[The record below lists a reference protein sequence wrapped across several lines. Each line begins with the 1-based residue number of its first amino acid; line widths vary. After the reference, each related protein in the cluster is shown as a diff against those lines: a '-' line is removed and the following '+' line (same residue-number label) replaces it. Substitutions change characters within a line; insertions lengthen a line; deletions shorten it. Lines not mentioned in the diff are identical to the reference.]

1 MIYFSLIILSYFRV
15 GKRNYKKVIPMLPP
29 NYLKFKKKKEKIRIE
44 SIDNNMVENY
54 V

>member
-1 MIYFSLIILSYFRV
+1 
-15 GKRNYKKVIPMLPP
+15 MLPP
-29 NYLKFKKKKEKIRIE
+29 NYLKYKKEKEKIRIE